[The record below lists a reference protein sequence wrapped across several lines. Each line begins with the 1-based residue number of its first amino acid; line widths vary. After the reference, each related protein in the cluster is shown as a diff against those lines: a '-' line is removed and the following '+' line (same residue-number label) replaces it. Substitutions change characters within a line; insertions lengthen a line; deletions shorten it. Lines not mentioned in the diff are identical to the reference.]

1 MKKLVLIGV
10 ISLISS
16 LSYAKSSEVMGLIA
30 RCSCSEST
38 IDGQR
43 ELGKYTSEKSF
54 KTERAARGSVY
65 TQCVK
70 QATDSEQ
77 ISIADCQYIKI
88 VDQKNGKSIKR
99 RVENIKDDEENNLH
113 NDLISTL

>member
-1 MKKLVLIGV
+1 MKLLTFIGILTLTCSV
-10 ISLISS
+10 SS
-16 LSYAKSSEVMGLIA
+16 AKNQEVMGMIA

-43 ELGKYTSEKSF
+43 NLGKFNSEKAF
-54 KTERAARGSVY
+54 KTERGARNSVY
-65 TQCVK
+65 GQCAKGV
-70 QATDSEQ
+70 DGFV
-77 ISIADCQYIKI
+77 SINECQYIKV
-88 VDQKNGKSIKR
+88 VDEKVGKSIKR